1 MNDTLQEIQNIQSR
15 TSEKRAELELKKQ
28 ELEEKREQVKQTLSL
43 AYATGV
49 NVDSQEQELKTVKM
63 ELSEVIDQLEVL
75 EHSKQAIRPLIDKI
89 VSELISKVSDL
100 DDKLTASELKVIKL
114 KKEYNDKV
122 RAEREKRAELIQEH
136 NQKINT
142 YQAQLPGLNFK
153 QYQQDRQSRLKD
165 LELIKIS

>member
-1 MNDTLQEIQNIQSR
+1 MNDILQEIQNIQNR
-15 TSEKRAELELKKQ
+15 TSKKRAELELKKQ
-28 ELEEKREQVKQTLSL
+28 KLEEKREQVKQTLSL
-43 AYATGV
+43 AYATNV

-63 ELSEVIDQLEVL
+63 ELSEVIDRLEVL

-122 RAEREKRAELIQEH
+122 RAERDFRTELIQEH
-136 NQKINT
+136 NQKLNT
-142 YQAQLPGLNFK
+142 YQAHLPGLNLK
-153 QYQQDRQSRLKD
+153 QYQQDKQSRLKD
-165 LELIKIS
+165 LELIKIN